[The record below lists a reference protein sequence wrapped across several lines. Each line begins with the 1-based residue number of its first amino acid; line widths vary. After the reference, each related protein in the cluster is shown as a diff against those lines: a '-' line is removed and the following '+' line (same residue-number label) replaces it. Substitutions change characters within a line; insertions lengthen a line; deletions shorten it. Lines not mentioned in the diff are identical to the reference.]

1 MNMGEKP
8 VIGVTT
14 GFAKRNE
21 FSQGPYVHQDY
32 EQSLFLTGAVPVL
45 LPIAPD
51 DLTDHYLDLCDGFIF
66 SGGGDI
72 DPRFYGEAPSPH
84 IEPFDAERD
93 RFEITLLKKAVAS
106 GKPVLCICRG
116 LQVLNVAY
124 GGTLIQDL
132 ATEWKQPIL
141 HDQKIPR
148 VQTSHS
154 VRLLE
159 DSRLS
164 RLLGGKTSL
173 FVNSLHH
180 QAIKALAPGFRAVA
194 FAPDGVIEA
203 VESDTSSRIFGVQWH
218 PESLT
223 AGGDPLMRRLFQTFV
238 GACSLS
244 DEKIR

>member
-1 MNMGEKP
+1 MGEKP
-8 VIGVTT
+8 VVGVTT

-32 EQSLFLTGAVPVL
+32 VQSLFLTGAVPVL
-45 LPIAPD
+45 LPVASDSLID
-51 DLTDHYLDLCDGFIF
+51 RYLDLCDGIIF

-72 DPRFYGEAPSPH
+72 DPRFYGEAPSPY

-93 RFEITLLKKAVAS
+93 QFEMTLLKKAVSA
-106 GKPVLCICRG
+106 GKPVFCVCRG

-148 VQTSHS
+148 SQTSHS

-164 RLLGGKTSL
+164 QLFDRKTSI

-180 QAIKALAPGFRAVA
+180 QAIKTLAPSFRAVA
-194 FAPDGVIEA
+194 YAPDGVIEA
-203 VESDTSSRIFGVQWH
+203 VESDASSRIFGIQWH

-238 GACSLS
+238 TACGMS